1 MQADACVAKPS
12 LAKLA
17 LRVYWFPGYM
27 LLIGVIPLV
36 NAFAY
41 SLHGGLGWFA
51 LPFTLPFVL
60 VRLGMAYWRGDDS
73 FRRRVLRFAAVSLP
87 IYAVATAPLS
97 WAATYSINGWLGTT
111 IRWNQFWGLMLMP
124 FSLPVLLFR

>member
-60 VRLGMAYWRGDDS
+60 VRLGMAYCVAMTH
-73 FRRRVLRFAAVSLP
+73 F
-87 IYAVATAPLS
+87 AVACCDLPLS
-97 WAATYSINGWLGTT
+97 
-111 IRWNQFWGLMLMP
+111 
-124 FSLPVLLFR
+124 LFQSTP